1 MPNISGSLTTTG
13 DGSISGWCGSAMR
26 YPIIQNG
33 AFYTASGGLSHNGDI
48 GYANNPVK
56 CIYFDAA
63 RANQIYG
70 KSNTVQPLAIQQIL
84 QIKY

>member
-1 MPNISGSLTTTG
+1 
-13 DGSISGWCGSAMR
+13 MR

-70 KSNTVQPLAIQQIL
+70 KSNTVQPPAIQLIP
-84 QIKY
+84 QIKF